1 MIFLYVLAACG
12 TGTLLLLGAFLLW
25 FCWFNW
31 SLDRQDRSNNPK
43 IIYLK
48 HVDRR

>member
-1 MIFLYVLAACG
+1 MIALYLLAACG
-12 TGTLLLLGAFLLW
+12 AGTFLLVAAFLLW

-31 SLDRQDRSNNPK
+31 SLDRQDRQTHTK